1 MTSLTDQP
9 KNINPLADVQ
19 FKFEIGALPKTS
31 FFIQSVNLPGVA
43 LEGAVISTPQLQSFS
58 RHTGIITYDPLNVTF
73 LIDEYL
79 KNWQEVYEWIIGEE
93 HKYTSAVLTI
103 LSSSM
108 NPTMEIHFKEIFPS
122 TLSGINFDSTTADPT
137 YQQATV
143 SFNYTSY
150 SIKNLL
156 LISMVF
162 QSIWLM

>member
-79 KNWQEVYEWIIGEE
+79 KNWQEVFQWMVGDEN
-93 HKYTSAVLTI
+93 KYTTAVLTI

-108 NPTMEIHFKEIFPS
+108 NPTMELHFKDIFPTS
-122 TLSGINFDSTTADPT
+122 LSEVSFQSTTTDPI
-137 YQQATV
+137 YLVATV
-143 SFNYTSY
+143 NFNFTEYT
-150 SIKNLL
+150 IKNLL
-156 LISMVF
+156 NN
-162 QSIWLM
+162 